1 MRWASAGSTAPSF
14 EAAVRE
20 VAGALG
26 DQLDGV
32 QPDLAI
38 AFVSPHHAE
47 GYGRLPA
54 LLAETLPPTHLIGCS
69 AGGVIGGGSE
79 IEGQAGLS
87 VSVAVLPDVT
97 VRSFYIEAGAEPGR
111 DAPVAEWEARL
122 GVRAADAPQ
131 FVLLPDPL
139 SCDAEAVLQ
148 ALDRVFPSST
158 TIGGLA
164 SGGQTPG
171 AQALYH
177 DATVHRA
184 GLVGLA
190 LTGNVIVDTIVA
202 QGCRPIGE
210 PMFVTRADQHLI
222 FELDGHRPLDVLQG
236 LAERAD
242 ARDRRLFGHSLFV
255 GVVMRP
261 HQGSYQQGDFLIRN
275 ILGLDGERGALAVG
289 AAVEPGAVVQ
299 FHLRDAETS
308 AADLESLLARYR
320 GAGTPAGALL
330 FSCLGRGA
338 QLYGE
343 PDHDSGAFAR
353 HVGDVPLGG
362 FFCNGEIGPVQGATF
377 LHGYTSAFGLF
388 RPRRG

>member
-1 MRWASAGSTAPSF
+1 MRWASAGSTASSF
-14 EAAVRE
+14 EAAVRD
-20 VAGALG
+20 VARALG

-32 QPDLAI
+32 QPDLAV

-54 LLAETLPPTHLIGCS
+54 LLAETLAPVRLIGCS

-79 IEGQAGLS
+79 IEGQAG
-87 VSVAVLPDVT
+87 VSITAAVLPDVT
-97 VRSFYIEAGAEPGR
+97 VRSFYVEAEAVPPP
-111 DAPVAEWEARL
+111 DAPREAWEARL
-122 GVRAADAPQ
+122 GIVAADTPQ

-139 SCDAEAVLQ
+139 SCDAQAVIQ
-148 ALDRVFPSST
+148 GLDRVFPSST

-177 DATVHRA
+177 DTTVHRA

-190 LTGNVIVDTIVA
+190 LTGNVALDTIVA

-222 FELDGHRPLDVLQG
+222 FELDGHRPLDVLQQ

-261 HQGSYQQGDFLIRN
+261 HQGAYQQGDFLIRN

-308 AADLESLLARYR
+308 ATDLVTLLERYR
-320 GAGTPAGALL
+320 PARPPAGALL
-330 FSCLGRGA
+330 FSCLGRGEH
-338 QLYGE
+338 LYGSA
-343 PDHDSGAFAR
+343 DHDSKAFAR
-353 HVGDVPLGG
+353 HVGVVPLGG
-362 FFCNGEIGPVQGATF
+362 FFCNGEIGPVQGETF

-388 RPRRG
+388 RPRES

>member
-1 MRWASAGSTAPSF
+1 MRWASAGSTASSF
-14 EAAVRE
+14 EVAVRE
-20 VAGALG
+20 VVAALG
-26 DQLDGV
+26 AQLGGV

-47 GYGRLPA
+47 RYGRLWP
-54 LLAETLPPTHLIGCS
+54 LLAETIAPVRLIGCS
-69 AGGVIGGGSE
+69 AGGVIGGGEE

-87 VSVAVLPDVT
+87 ITAAVLPDVA
-97 VRSFYIEAGAEPGR
+97 VRSFYLEAPAVPGR
-111 DAPVAEWEARL
+111 DAPFAEWEARL
-122 GVRAADAPQ
+122 GIAAADAPQ

-139 SCDAEAVLQ
+139 SCDAEGIIQ
-148 ALDRVFPSST
+148 ALDRAFPSST

-164 SGGQTPG
+164 SGGRTPG
-171 AQALYH
+171 EQVLYH

-190 LTGNVIVDTIVA
+190 LTGNIALDTIVA

-222 FELDGHRPLDVLQG
+222 FELDGHRPLDVLQR
-236 LAERAD
+236 LAEQAD
-242 ARDRRLFGHSLFV
+242 ARDRRLLGHSLFV

-261 HQGSYQQGDFLIRN
+261 HQGSYEQGDFLIRN

-299 FHLRDAETS
+299 FHLRDADTS
-308 AADLESLLARYR
+308 ATDLVNLLERYR
-320 GAGTPAGALL
+320 PVRPPAGALL

-338 QLYGE
+338 HLYGS
-343 PDHDSGAFAR
+343 PDHDSKAFAR
-353 HVGDVPLGG
+353 HVGAVPLGG

-388 RPRRG
+388 RPREG